1 MSLSTVED
9 EIHLSDS
16 DILWQQ
22 FYDIELVTRQILLTN
37 AMVDGDDGE
46 VIHYQSLS
54 MTVSQRQSPSV
65 TVRHS
70 EAQ

>member
-9 EIHLSDS
+9 DIHLSDS
-16 DILWQQ
+16 DILLQQ

>member
-9 EIHLSDS
+9 DIHLSDS

-54 MTVSQRQSPSV
+54 MKVSQRQSASV
-65 TVRHS
+65 TVRHR